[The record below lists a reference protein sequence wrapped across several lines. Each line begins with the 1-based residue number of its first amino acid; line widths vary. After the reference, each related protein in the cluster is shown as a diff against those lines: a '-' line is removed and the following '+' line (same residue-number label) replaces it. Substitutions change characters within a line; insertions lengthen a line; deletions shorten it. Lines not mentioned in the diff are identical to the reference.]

1 MGQKSNPTALRL
13 GIVEESSSVWF
24 AKDQYASYLI
34 QDLEIRR
41 HIKEKLKG
49 AGISSVRILRK
60 SGHVSIE
67 VYASRPGLI
76 IGKGGGDI
84 TILRQELRDKLQC
97 DVNINIKEEKSIEIS
112 AQLIAETL
120 AAQLEKRFHFRRAMK
135 SVVQRAMKSGAEGI
149 RVECSG
155 RLAGAEIARREW
167 YREGRVPLH
176 TFRAKIKYATCE
188 ARTTY
193 GIIGVKVWVFT
204 GEVANAKSE
213 TLPVIM
219 SEQE

>member
-24 AKDQYASYLI
+24 SKEHYASYLL
-34 QDLEIRR
+34 QDLEVRT
-41 HIKEKLKG
+41 HIKKKLKG
-49 AGISSVRILRK
+49 AGISNVRIFRK

-84 TILRQELRDKLQC
+84 AILRQALRDKLQC
-97 DVNINIKEEKSIEIS
+97 DVNISIKEEKSIETS
-112 AQLIAETL
+112 AQLISETL

-135 SVVQRAMKSGAEGI
+135 AVVQRAMKSGAQGI

-188 ARTTY
+188 AHTTY
-193 GIIGVKVWVFT
+193 GIIGIKVWVFT
-204 GEVANAKSE
+204 GEASNIKSD
-213 TLPVIM
+213 TLPVKI